1 MHKTIK
7 SKIGFREAKIGEE
20 DPGSFRHSL
29 FYRMCDVSQEIF
41 GAQYFTA
48 YHLLRK
54 ENQKQ
59 R

>member
-29 FYRMCDVSQEIF
+29 FYRMCDVSKRYL
-41 GAQYFTA
+41 G
-48 YHLLRK
+48 LRIS
-54 ENQKQ
+54 QHITD
-59 R
+59 